1 LAQQQIS
8 YISAYKTPQEKV
20 QCVIRCIQSIMHLLR
35 MASNQQPAADDLVP
49 VLIYVII
56 KVRSFENRR
65 RFRQFPFSLPQANP
79 PFLMSTINY
88 VECFIG
94 MKLSGEELYWWTQF
108 SSAIQ
113 FIKTMIERMEK
124 TGQENCE

>member
-1 LAQQQIS
+1 
-8 YISAYKTPQEKV
+8 
-20 QCVIRCIQSIMHLLR
+20 MFLLK

-56 KVRSFENRR
+56 KV
-65 RFRQFPFSLPQANP
+65 SLNSKVLQIFVVLKISSQANP
-79 PFLMSTINY
+79 PYLQSTINY
-88 VECFIG
+88 VECFMG
-94 MKLSGEELYWWTQF
+94 SKLEGEELYWWTQF

-124 TGQENCE
+124 TGRENCE

>member
-1 LAQQQIS
+1 
-8 YISAYKTPQEKV
+8 
-20 QCVIRCIQSIMHLLR
+20 

-56 KVRSFENRR
+56 KVGFKDSRELCDKILTF
-65 RFRQFPFSLPQANP
+65 QANP
-79 PFLMSTINY
+79 PYLMSTINY

-94 MKLSGEELYWWTQF
+94 NKLEGEELYWWTQF

-113 FIKTMIERMEK
+113 FIKTMIEQMEK

>member
-1 LAQQQIS
+1 
-8 YISAYKTPQEKV
+8 
-20 QCVIRCIQSIMHLLR
+20 

-56 KVRSFENRR
+56 KVSPFDTSPPYNHIHLPIPH
-65 RFRQFPFSLPQANP
+65 FPFPQANP

-94 MKLSGEELYWWTQF
+94 SKLSGEELYWWTQF

-124 TGQENCE
+124 TGQDGCE